1 MGIYWRDAG
10 LNYIKYSNICAKVL
24 RKALKVE
31 LRAEAVK
38 RGISIIEFVKW
49 KNGRPVKPRSFF

>member
-10 LNYIKYSNICAKVL
+10 FNYIKYSNICAKVL

-31 LRAEAVK
+31 LRAEAEK
-38 RGISIIEFVKW
+38 RGISIIQFVKW
-49 KNGRPVKPRSFF
+49 KNGRPLKQKSKL